1 MYVNI
6 DEIKNNGN
14 SYYISFDDKI
24 NFDENFYPLKAKLYF
39 KIYDNI
45 MEIKGNVK
53 GVVKLTCNRCLK
65 ESDYKFLYEIKE
77 FYALNSLLEK
87 YPEEYEI
94 KEGNFINDL
103 NGEKEFDINKF
114 LYEIITINLPNN
126 YVCDINCIENNENIK
141 RYLKNANQD
150 PRMAIFKEIIVKE
163 KE

>member
-1 MYVNI
+1 MYLNI

-14 SYYISFDDKI
+14 SYVINFDDKI
-24 NFDENFYPLKAKLYF
+24 NFDEKYYPVKAKLYF

-45 MEIKGNVK
+45 MEIKGDVA
-53 GVVKLTCNRCLK
+53 GTIKLACNRCLK
-65 ESDYKFLYEIKE
+65 ENDYSFSYKIDE
-77 FYALNSLLEK
+77 FYALNSLLDE

-126 YVCDINCIENNENIK
+126 YVCDINCIEATENIK
-141 RYLKNANQD
+141 KYFKTSDED

>member
-1 MYVNI
+1 MYLNI
-6 DEIKNNGN
+6 DEIKNNEN
-14 SYYISFDDKI
+14 SYVINFDDKI
-24 NFDENFYPLKAKLYF
+24 NFDENYYPIKAKLYF

-45 MEIKGNVK
+45 MEIKGNVN
-53 GVVKLTCNRCLK
+53 GIISLACNRCLK
-65 ESDYKFLYEIKE
+65 ENDYKFLYEINE
-77 FYALNSLLEK
+77 FYALNSLLDE

-126 YVCDINCIENNENIK
+126 YVCDINCIENDENIK
-141 RYLKNANQD
+141 KYLKSSNED
-150 PRMAIFKEIIVKE
+150 PRMAVFKEIIVKE